1 LLLPFPHCY
10 AVEILNPYIEP
21 LGAETE
27 TVFMPL
33 LEIKDLIVR
42 FNTEAGPLTAVDS
55 INLSI
60 EEGETLGLVGESG
73 CGKSITALAVLG
85 LLPQPTAYV
94 AGGSIY
100 FDGRNLLDLSQEEMR
115 KIRGQKI
122 SMIFQE
128 PMTSLNPVFT
138 VGNQIAEVYKV
149 HRGLSG
155 RAARDKVKE
164 ALTMVGIP
172 DPERI
177 IGQYPHQLSG
187 GMRQRVMIAMAMAC
201 NPRLLIADEP
211 TTALDVTIQAQILW
225 LMNQLKQKSRT
236 SILLITHD
244 LGIVAEIADRVTVM
258 YTGRLFEEA
267 PASEL
272 FARPLHPYTVNLLKS
287 IPSLGKDE
295 PLHTIKGTVPD
306 LMNLPSGCKF
316 HPRCPEAF
324 EPCPGEEPRY
334 LEITP
339 GQFARCYWFGHSYK
353 K

>member
-1 LLLPFPHCY
+1 
-10 AVEILNPYIEP
+10 
-21 LGAETE
+21 
-27 TVFMPL
+27 MPL
-33 LEIKDLIVR
+33 LEIKNLVVK
-42 FNTEAGPLTAVDS
+42 FATEAGPLTAVDG

-60 EEGETLGLVGESG
+60 GEGETLGLVGESG
-73 CGKSITALAVLG
+73 CGKSVTALTILG
-85 LLPQPTAYV
+85 LLPQATGHV

-100 FDGRNLLDLSQEEMR
+100 FNGRDLLGLSQNEMR
-115 KIRGQKI
+115 KIRGQDI

-138 VGNQIAEVYKV
+138 VGNQVAEVYKV
-149 HRGLSG
+149 HQGLSG
-155 RAARDKVKE
+155 RGARDKVKE
-164 ALTMVGIP
+164 ALSVVGIP
-172 DPERI
+172 DPDRV

-225 LMNQLKQKSRT
+225 LMNQLKHKSRT

-244 LGIVAEIADRVTVM
+244 LGIVAEMADRVAVM

-272 FARPLHPYTVNLLKS
+272 FAKPLHPYTVNLLKS
-287 IPSLGKDE
+287 IPTLGKDE
-295 PLHTIKGTVPD
+295 TLHTIQGTVPD
-306 LMNLPSGCKF
+306 LMNLPTGCKF
-316 HPRCPEAF
+316 HPRCPEVF
-324 EPCPGEEPRY
+324 EPCAGEEPRY

-339 GQFARCYWFGHSYK
+339 GHFARCYWFGHGYK
-353 K
+353 R